1 LCGISIPG
9 GNVRTVIILL
19 SVALMLGCASLPP
32 TIQQGEYQNYRYG
45 FVVQL
50 PDRGWT
56 LTNSVPEMF
65 AAYLV
70 PEAPERTLLLLHNPQ
85 TKGLIAVQAGT
96 LALSYENILTLQERL
111 TEYVELFLD
120 IDWFLIVQGDPETR
134 GSYQIYQCD
143 ASGLYWQERTGQ
155 RPVPGIL
162 HASQGSVYPLK
173 EETCYATF
181 YLFSEPETFDDNMKT
196 LYRMA
201 RSFSSGEVFTT
212 KIYGW

>member
-1 LCGISIPG
+1 M
-9 GNVRTVIILL
+9 RTIIILL

-50 PDRGWT
+50 PDKGWT
-56 LTNSVPEMF
+56 LTKSVPEMF

-96 LALSYENILTLQERL
+96 LSLSYENILTLQERL
-111 TEYVELFLD
+111 TEYVEPFLE
-120 IDWFLIVQGDPETR
+120 IDWFLIVQGDSETR

-143 ASGLYWQERTGQ
+143 ASGLYWQERAGQ

-162 HASQGSVYPLK
+162 HASRGSVYPLK

-181 YLFSEPETFDDNMKT
+181 YLFSEPETFDDNVKV

-212 KIYGW
+212 KVYGW

>member
-1 LCGISIPG
+1 MVWHLDTG
-9 GNVRTVIILL
+9 GNVRTIVILIC
-19 SVALMLGCASLPP
+19 SALILGCASLPP

-50 PDRGWT
+50 PDKGWT
-56 LTNSVPEMF
+56 LTNAVPEMF

-85 TKGLIAVQAGT
+85 TRGLIAVQGGT

-111 TEYVELFLD
+111 TEYIEPFLD
-120 IDWFLIVQGDPETR
+120 VDWFLIVQDDPEAR
-134 GSYQIYQCD
+134 GSYQIYQCN
-143 ASGLYWQERTGQ
+143 ASGFHWQERAGT

-162 HASQGSVYPLK
+162 HASRGSVFPLK
-173 EETCYATF
+173 SETCYVTF
-181 YLFSEPETFDDNMKT
+181 YLFSEPETFDENMRV

-201 RSFSSGEVFTT
+201 GSFSSGEVFTT
-212 KIYGW
+212 KVYGW

>member
-1 LCGISIPG
+1 
-9 GNVRTVIILL
+9 
-19 SVALMLGCASLPP
+19 MLGCASLPP

-45 FVVQL
+45 FVFQL
-50 PDRGWT
+50 PDKGWT
-56 LTNSVPEMF
+56 LTKSVPERF

-70 PEAPERTLLLLHNPQ
+70 PDASERTLLLLHNPQ

-111 TEYVELFLD
+111 NEYVEPFLD
-120 IDWFLIVQGDPETR
+120 VDWFLIVQGEAETR

-143 ASGLYWQERTGQ
+143 ASGLYWQEREGQ

-162 HASQGSVYPLK
+162 HASRGRVYPLK

-181 YLFSEPETFDDNMKT
+181 YLFSEPETFDENMKV
-196 LYRMA
+196 LYRVA
-201 RSFSSGEVFTT
+201 GSFSSGEVFTT